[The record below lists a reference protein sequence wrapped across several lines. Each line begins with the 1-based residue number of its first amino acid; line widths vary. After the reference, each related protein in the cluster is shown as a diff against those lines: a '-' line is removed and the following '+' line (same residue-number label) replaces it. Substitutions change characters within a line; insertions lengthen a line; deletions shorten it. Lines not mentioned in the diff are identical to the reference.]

1 MKTLKLKKDV
11 VSRLD
16 REQSAMVKGGADT
29 TVIQQTKVCALT
41 KQCETA
47 HCVSATG
54 CESDNVTACVEVS
67 KNGCMIS
74 QGGSCIQSECVCLE
88 TVNATCD
95 CE

>member
-1 MKTLKLKKDV
+1 M
-11 VSRLD
+11 SRLD

-47 HCVSATG
+47 RCVSATG

-67 KNGCMIS
+67 KKWPYDFTRRKLYSIRM
-74 QGGSCIQSECVCLE
+74 CVFG
-88 TVNATCD
+88 N
-95 CE
+95 CERNM